1 MSAQRFVVI
10 MGSGE
15 TAPTMVKVHRF
26 VLDRVGRTPNGS
38 VMLDTPFGF
47 QENADELCQKT
58 IEHFDVSMQCALT
71 VAGLRYADTNALSLE
86 QALAR
91 VRSASYVFAGPGSPS
106 FALRQWRAVP
116 SLRDLLI
123 EKISPARNSPGA
135 LVFSSAAALT
145 VGTRTIPV
153 YEIYKAG
160 IEPHWLEGLNLLE
173 NVLPGA
179 VIIPHF
185 DNAEGGRHD
194 TRFCYLG
201 ERRLRFLETEFSEE
215 EYVFGVDEHTAAVL
229 DLSSGLM
236 TVMGKGVVTLRKQGA
251 TRLFGSGEEVSIDEI
266 KRLGRSLSTKAD
278 SSDAVTV
285 PLSSVSES
293 GDEEPSAPSDAHTL
307 ATETSEWLD
316 KFESAVTG
324 HDSNGATQAALGLD
338 DSIHAWAA
346 DPGHNDHPE
355 KARAALRSMI
365 TRIGSAAASGLDPDE
380 AIRPLMDVVLALR
393 QQVRQEKR
401 FDLSDLLRDQLIG
414 IGIEVRDTA
423 AGPVWVRS

>member
-1 MSAQRFVVI
+1 MSAQRFVVL

-26 VLDRVGRTPNGS
+26 VLDRVGRTPGGA

-58 IEHFDVSMQCALT
+58 IEHFDVSMQCTLT
-71 VAGLRYADTNALSLE
+71 VAGLRYADADALSVE

-106 FALRQWRAVP
+106 FALRQWSATP
-116 SLRDLLI
+116 SLRDLLV
-123 EKISPARNSPGA
+123 EKISSSRNSPAA

-173 NVLPGA
+173 DVLPGA

-185 DNAEGGRHD
+185 DNAEGGGHD

-201 ERRLRFLETEFSEE
+201 ERRLKLLEEDFSEDE
-215 EYVFGVDEHTAAVL
+215 FVFGIDEHTAAVL
-229 DLSSGLM
+229 DLEAGTM
-236 TVMGKGVVTLRKQGA
+236 TVMGKGSVTLRKQGA
-251 TRLFGSGEEVSIDEI
+251 TRLFKAGEDIAIEEI
-266 KRLGRSLSTKAD
+266 GRLARSLSQSAD
-278 SSDAVTV
+278 AEPDYSALAEPALPGEIASQPT
-285 PLSSVSES
+285 SSV
-293 GDEEPSAPSDAHTL
+293 AHTL
-307 ATETSEWLD
+307 ASETGEWLAQ
-316 KFESAVTG
+316 FESSVAN
-324 HDSNGATQAALGLD
+324 HDSDGATQAALGLD

-365 TRIGSAAASGLDPDE
+365 TRIGTAAASGLDPDE
-380 AIRPLMDVVLALR
+380 AIRPLMKVVLAIR
-393 QQVRQEKR
+393 QEVRQEKR
-401 FDLSDLLRDQLIG
+401 FDLSDLLRDQLLA
-414 IGIEVRDTA
+414 IGIEVRDTPT
-423 AGPVWVRS
+423 GPVWVRS